1 MAPLTPPLS
10 LPALVAS
17 GFVVSFVTVAIP
29 GPITIV
35 ATRLGLSRH
44 LGAAVWFLVGVTAL
58 DAALFSALA
67 AGAAPVLRRLGA
79 LPIVVVLGGLAL
91 LWGGVSTLRDGSE
104 HPDPTRKL
112 DLARRRAPS
121 YFALGVA
128 VSAGNP
134 HYWIW
139 WVTAGLAFVEGARA
153 HGAPGLAWMLAALIG
168 GVVAFYVPLLW
179 ALHCGR
185 ALLPVRAERLVTR
198 SLGVILLLLGLALTG
213 LGAAR
218 FLEERRADRSPDTRA
233 GAALSAPPASP
244 GHHPG

>member
-1 MAPLTPPLS
+1 VAPASPPLP
-10 LPALVAS
+10 LPALVAA

-44 LGAAVWFLVGVTAL
+44 LGAAVWFLAGVTAL

-67 AGAAPVLRRLGA
+67 AGAAPVLRRAGA
-79 LPIVVVLGGLAL
+79 LPVVVVLGGLAL
-91 LWGGVSTLRDGSE
+91 LWGGVSTLRDGAPPS
-104 HPDPTRKL
+104 DPTGRL
-112 DLARRRAPS
+112 RLQRGS
-121 YFALGVA
+121 VLFHFALGVA

-168 GVVAFYVPLLW
+168 GVVTFYVPLLW
-179 ALHCGR
+179 ALRRGR
-185 ALLPVRAERLVTR
+185 ALLSPRVERVVTR
-198 SLGVILLLLGLALTG
+198 SLGGVLVLLGIGLTA

-218 FLEERRADRSPDTRA
+218 LAQGRRA
-233 GAALSAPPASP
+233 AAPAAPPLAATAPHQP
-244 GHHPG
+244 G